1 MSEDSSPDHD
11 DADASRTKYTVNARM
26 QHAAE
31 ADLPVLT
38 DHAHEKW
45 DERMPSD
52 SVSAE
57 TALENAA
64 RLTDL
69 ASHGHWRSSGQSSE
83 LPDAVWVYRGIIDQ
97 RAYTAAFVEHSG
109 AITTVLRASKMTH
122 RPMAAYVRTAAR
134 SRVNHHE

>member
-1 MSEDSSPDHD
+1 MSEESSSR
-11 DADASRTKYTVNARM
+11 ASGTKYTVDARM
-26 QHAAE
+26 RHAAE

-45 DERMPSD
+45 DERMPSEA
-52 SVSAE
+52 VSAE
-57 TALENAA
+57 TALEASA

-69 ASHGHWRSSGQSSE
+69 ASHGHWRSAGQNSE
-83 LPDAVWVYRGIIDQ
+83 LPEAVWVYRGIID
-97 RAYTAAFVEHSG
+97 RSAYTAVFIEHSG
-109 AITTVLRASKMTH
+109 AITTVLRASEMTH